1 MGLLRLGQE
10 PLQINPEASVADAV
24 AVMVKRQL
32 GAISVTAGGKILGM
46 FTERDLMRRVVDAR
60 RDLDKTKVRDVM
72 TSPVKTVSD
81 STSVADAASLMRRH
95 HIRHLPIV
103 DPEGNLLGMVAL
115 RYILYDLMDDLER
128 KVDSLESYIMAD
140 SLGG

>member
-10 PLQINPEASVADAV
+10 PIQIAPDASVTDAV

-32 GAISVTAGGKILGM
+32 GAVAVTEGGKILGI
-46 FTERDLMRRVVDAR
+46 FTERDLMRRVVEAR
-60 RDLDKTKVRDVM
+60 RDLDESRVRDVM
-72 TSPVKTVSD
+72 SAPVKTVSD
-81 STSVADAASLMRRH
+81 STTVADAASLMRRH

-103 DPEGNLLGMVAL
+103 DHDGNLLGMVAL